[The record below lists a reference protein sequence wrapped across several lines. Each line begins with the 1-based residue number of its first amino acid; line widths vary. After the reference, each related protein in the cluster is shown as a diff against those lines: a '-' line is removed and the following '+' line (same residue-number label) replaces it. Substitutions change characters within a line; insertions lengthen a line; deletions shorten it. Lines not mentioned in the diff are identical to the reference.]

1 MKNAHTSFQG
11 NYQRQFNFTSRIA
24 KEILHHPQKIKVI
37 NVHIVPFF
45 VPFFPHSSLMLCA
58 SHRTRRPTCSRR
70 MKQILGS
77 THFSSWLCTCVMF
90 CFIKKTCVMFSP
102 TLFVYP
108 HIHTPLWKISTLSI
122 LIYEA
127 SVLIIHLCNYDL
139 LGVVCGETLF

>member
-45 VPFFPHSSLMLCA
+45 VPFPPRSSLMLCA

-90 CFIKKTCVMFSP
+90 CFIKKN
-102 TLFVYP
+102 
-108 HIHTPLWKISTLSI
+108 
-122 LIYEA
+122 
-127 SVLIIHLCNYDL
+127 LCNVYVNIVRVSTHTHT
-139 LGVVCGETLF
+139 VVENKYALDSYI